1 MGLAEHLSGKNVCV
15 DSAPLIYFV
24 EQHPNLSAGGPSVF
38 AIEAGNILGL
48 TSTITLSEVL
58 VHPLRTNNLALAE
71 KYREILLFSEHFM
84 TFEILYDIS
93 EKAAHLRAQYAI
105 RTPDALQIAGALFY
119 GADCFLT
126 NDTNLKK
133 VSDILIVIV
142 DDFLLRGR
150 KEIDHDCPTTA

>member
-1 MGLAEHLSGKNVCV
+1 LPVV
-15 DSAPLIYFV
+15 RPL
-24 EQHPNLSAGGPSVF
+24 F
-38 AIEAGNILGL
+38 AAIDTGNILGL

-58 VHPLRTNNLALAE
+58 VHPLRTNNIALAV

-84 TFEILYDIS
+84 TFEILHDIS
-93 EKAAHLRAQYAI
+93 EKAAHLRAKYAI

-133 VSDILIVIV
+133 VSDIPILII
-142 DDFLLRGR
+142 DDFL
-150 KEIDHDCPTTA
+150 PS